1 MKITIN
7 DKYHIAV
14 DTYNHT
20 LIETYKSKKNDSEEM
35 VERTRPLGY
44 FPSIE
49 KALVFLARYEV
60 VQSEETL
67 SLKEYLNKLRDTQN
81 ELIRAVKGEME

>member
-1 MKITIN
+1 MKIIIN

-35 VERTRPLGY
+35 VERTRTLGY
-44 FPSIE
+44 FSSIE
-49 KALVFLARYEV
+49 KALVFLARYTV
-60 VQSEETL
+60 AQQDETL
-67 SLKEYLNKLRDTQN
+67 VLKEYIDRLYEAQK
-81 ELIRAVKGEME
+81 RADKSCKG